1 MNIRTQH
8 VGALSFSKAHPPG
21 EHVRDKVVVVAIQI
35 NIGTV
40 NRHRRHAVIANNLMI
55 GKFKGAVPLVNPEF
69 IHGIKVIIANV
80 DIGELVIVEITHGN
94 TEPPIE
100 RSLGQWPAV
109 GIKKGPFCPDNRL
122 KLSTAKIFI

>member
-1 MNIRTQH
+1 M
-8 VGALSFSKAHPPG
+8 VC
-21 EHVRDKVVVVAIQI
+21 
-35 NIGTV
+35 
-40 NRHRRHAVIANNLMI
+40 
-55 GKFKGAVPLVNPEF
+55 KFKGAVPLVNPEF